1 MRVVCHFLA
10 WYVGLSGPGTQTTE
24 AERECLARHAADR
37 RRLVEIGVWHGVTT
51 CRLRA
56 AMSPDGELWAV
67 DPFPPGRLGFSAQ
80 RYIARREVARV
91 RNGSVRWLRLTGIE
105 AAHEYA
111 TSDQSGVEFV
121 FIDGDHSYEGALGD
135 WRAWSALTT
144 PGGIVTFHDS
154 RSTAQ
159 RHIDDAG
166 SARVVREIVCT
177 DPEFESVEVVDS
189 LTVVRRRSG
198 RSASP

>member
-1 MRVVCHFLA
+1 MIAVWYLVRWCLGLA
-10 WYVGLSGPGTQTTE
+10 HAETQTTE
-24 AERECLARHAADR
+24 AERDCIARRAAGRGRLA
-37 RRLVEIGVWHGVTT
+37 EIGVWHGVTT

-91 RNGSVRWLRLTGIE
+91 RNGSVRWLRLTGID

-111 TSDQSGVEFV
+111 TSDQSGVDFV

-135 WRAWSALTT
+135 WRAWSGLTT

-154 RSTAQ
+154 RSNAQ
-159 RHIDDAG
+159 RHIDDTG
-166 SARVVREIVCT
+166 SARVVRDIVCT
-177 DPEFESVEVVDS
+177 DPEFESVEVVGS

-198 RSASP
+198 RTASP